1 MRFIFLPLV
10 LLTSSAYA
18 GHLLAAETQSIGSKA
33 GEQTAYAGSTWAS
46 ASADGRYISV
56 TATAGFLQ
64 HVFLYDR
71 YNKTTKDLTVTGN
84 SISLASD
91 LAANGKVVAFQ
102 SIASNLVTED
112 TNGLPDIFVQDIQS
126 GKNHLISQA
135 SDGTAANAQSH
146 FAALSGDGQWVAFSS
161 SASNLVANDSNNAA
175 DIFLHDRKTGK
186 TTRVSVS
193 SSGQQA
199 ESGVNNGVVDISA
212 NGRYVVFSS
221 LSGNLVA
228 GDANSEDVFIRDVKL
243 NTTTRASVPV
253 KTSGGFDGKST
264 TPSISSDGRYIAYSS
279 GSSKLTANDND
290 DFNSDIFVYD
300 RTNKTNSKITK
311 NADGQSILPVISGD
325 GRYIAFFSS
334 ATNLVANDSNNAWD
348 SFVYD
353 RNTGKT
359 TRINVTPTNGQ
370 STGDIT
376 FLQARPALSADG
388 RFIAF
393 ETGAKD
399 ITTDDTDSAYTDVF
413 LRDMLSNKAKTANI
427 SVSATTP
434 ANVSKNQAFNMTLT
448 ISNLGPNTATQTN
461 VFINLP
467 SYLTLISV
475 TPNQGQCVKSA
486 VSVCRLGSL
495 TSDAATTV
503 TVKATAPA
511 FATTINLSATAQSIE
526 KDSSVS
532 NNFLTKAVV
541 VK

>member
-1 MRFIFLPLV
+1 MRFLFLPLV
-10 LLTSSAYA
+10 LLASSAYA

-33 GEQTAYAGSTWAS
+33 GDPNSYAGSTWAS
-46 ASADGRYISV
+46 VSADGRYTSV
-56 TATAGFLQ
+56 TASVGFFQ
-64 HVFLYDR
+64 HIFLYDR
-71 YNKTTKDLTVTGN
+71 YSKTAKDLTATGN
-84 SISLASD
+84 SISLASN

-102 SIASNLVTED
+102 SVASNLVSDD

-126 GKNHLISQA
+126 GKNQLISKA

-212 NGRYVVFSS
+212 DGRYVVFSS

-279 GSSKLTANDND
+279 GSSKLTANDSD

-300 RTNKTNSKITK
+300 RINKTNSKITK
-311 NADGQSILPVISGD
+311 NADGQSILPMISGD

-359 TRINVTPTNGQ
+359 TRINVTPTNEQ

-376 FLQARPALSADG
+376 FLQARPSLSADG

-399 ITTDDTDSAYTDVF
+399 ITADDTDSAYTDVF
-413 LRDMLSNKAKTANI
+413 LRDMFSNKAKAANV

-434 ANVSKNQAFNMTLT
+434 ASVSKNQAFNMTLT

-467 SYLTLISV
+467 SYLTLTAV

-486 VSVCRLGSL
+486 ASICRLGSL
-495 TSDAATTV
+495 TSGASTTV
-503 TVKATAPA
+503 TVKATAPS

-526 KDSSVS
+526 KDSSVN
-532 NNFLTKAVV
+532 NNFVTKAVV